1 MGQCHNHHACKQEA
15 LHDAESICA
24 EQAANL
30 TPIRKRV
37 LELVWQSHKPIK
49 AYDVLAQLQ
58 AEMPSAKP
66 PTVYRAL
73 DFLLEHHLVH
83 KLQRLNAFIGC
94 HHPQSGGES
103 CYFLICTRCEE
114 AQELHHPGIR
124 QSLHESMRQQKFL
137 AQHVTVEVEGICKGC
152 LAG

>member
-1 MGQCHNHHACKQEA
+1 MGRCHSHNTCRDRALSDADVICRRQE
-15 LHDAESICA
+15 
-24 EQAANL
+24 ANL

-37 LELVWQSHKPIK
+37 LELVWQSHRPIK

-58 AEMPSAKP
+58 QEMSSAKP

-73 DFLLEHHLVH
+73 DFLLEHRLIH

-94 HHPQSGGES
+94 HHPESGGES

-114 AQELHHPGIR
+114 TQEFHHPAIR
-124 QSLHESMRQQKFL
+124 RSLQDSMRQQQFL
-137 AQHVTVEVEGICKGC
+137 AQHVTVEVEGVCKGC
-152 LAG
+152 SAG

>member
-1 MGQCHNHHACKQEA
+1 MEQCHNHNTCRYDALTEA
-15 LHDAESICA
+15 EAICTEHD
-24 EQAANL
+24 ANL
-30 TPIRKRV
+30 TPIRKSV
-37 LELVWQSHKPIK
+37 LELIWQSHKPVK

-58 AEMPSAKP
+58 QDMPSAKP

-73 DFLLEHHLVH
+73 DFLLEHRLIH

-114 AQELHHPGIR
+114 TQEMHHPAIR
-124 QSLHESMRQQKFL
+124 QSLQESMRQQKFL
-137 AQHVTVEVEGICKGC
+137 PQHITVEIEGICKAC
-152 LAG
+152 LGG

>member
-1 MGQCHNHHACKQEA
+1 MSQCHNHHHCQQDA
-15 LHDAESICA
+15 LHDAEAICA
-24 EQAANL
+24 AQDANL

-58 AEMPSAKP
+58 QEMPSAKP

-73 DFLLEHHLVH
+73 DFLLEHRLIH

-94 HHPQSGGES
+94 HHPESGGES

-114 AQELHHPGIR
+114 VQELHHPTIR
-124 QSLHESMRQQKFL
+124 QGLQESMRQQKFL
-137 AQHVTVEVEGICKGC
+137 ARHVTVEVEGICKGC